1 MTLYNPWGSSVTH
14 PVDAIWDD
22 LIYVFNLKDWNTFS
36 GKTVNSNTDSAT
48 PEPAVSSAPKV
59 NPSPAPKI
67 SSEAKTNTLSQRPR
81 PTDVANVN
89 LAQGAGG
96 GNGKTTFTE
105 TKGNMVIVNEI
116 VTVTAGA
123 DPKPQ
128 VTEVKDQPSVV
139 IVEEVVTVTQ
149 WV

>member
-1 MTLYNPWGSSVTH
+1 M
-14 PVDAIWDD
+14 
-22 LIYVFNLKDWNTFS
+22 
-36 GKTVNSNTDSAT
+36 
-48 PEPAVSSAPKV
+48 
-59 NPSPAPKI
+59 
-67 SSEAKTNTLSQRPR
+67 
-81 PTDVANVN
+81 ANVN
-89 LAQGAGG
+89 LAQGGG

-139 IVEEVVTVTQ
+139 IVEEVVTVTK